1 LKIFN
6 LKYNIDKN
14 ITTADARFI
23 KFAENL
29 LTGHIGTASAKILIS
44 SVIKEDKISLTEV
57 LKILENQK
65 KTLSSTKLTDTSNEL
80 KKISDQL
87 KNANRE
93 LIKRP
98 PKMNFWTPLRTKNIT
113 AIRAATE
120 ILHDDDDDIQRS
132 QKTVST
138 KHYFRIGSFKSFN

>member
-1 LKIFN
+1 MSYLAISVSFKGNYRERNYAEMFRILTNTLLIMRMHLYGKELLTSPIFRKCCNASLVRREQNGLKIFN

-57 LKILENQK
+57 LKILEESKENIIINK
-65 KTLSSTKLTDTSNEL
+65 KT
-80 KKISDQL
+80 
-87 KNANRE
+87 NR
-93 LIKRP
+93 
-98 PKMNFWTPLRTKNIT
+98 
-113 AIRAATE
+113 
-120 ILHDDDDDIQRS
+120 
-132 QKTVST
+132 
-138 KHYFRIGSFKSFN
+138 YFE